1 MQVSVINAD
10 GQYNEDTIANRLYMI
25 ANKNCWSEMKTYLKL
40 YLLKI
45 HKRKTW
51 IILILHMHKVQC

>member
-25 ANKNCWSEMKTYLKL
+25 ANKNC
-40 YLLKI
+40 
-45 HKRKTW
+45 
-51 IILILHMHKVQC
+51 